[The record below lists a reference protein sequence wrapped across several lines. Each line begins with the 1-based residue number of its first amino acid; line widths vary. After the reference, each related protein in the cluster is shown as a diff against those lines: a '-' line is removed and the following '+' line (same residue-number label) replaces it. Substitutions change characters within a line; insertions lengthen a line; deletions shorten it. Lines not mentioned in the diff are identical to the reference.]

1 MKEFSS
7 KKKELLSRKRAIR
20 VGGLLPFSMGDY
32 PMHLSAVIF
41 CQGCHWRCR
50 YCHNPG
56 LQPFSQPKKESNF
69 EWTQVLDFLKT
80 RQNLLEAVVFSGGEP
95 LLQPDLTLALR
106 EVKKLGFKIG
116 LHTNGTSPSHFKN
129 VLPYLD
135 WVGLDIKAPI
145 EHYPKI
151 TGVPNSGDSTWQC
164 LKLLLKAKI
173 PYECRTTVH
182 PKLHS
187 QQDIRKITDQLYQI
201 GVRHY
206 VIQQFRKKGCN
217 DEKLTEEGA
226 LLTSDSK
233 LTSQLETLFKTFS
246 TR

>member
-1 MKEFSS
+1 
-7 KKKELLSRKRAIR
+7 
-20 VGGLLPFSMGDY
+20 
-32 PMHLSAVIF
+32 
-41 CQGCHWRCR
+41 
-50 YCHNPG
+50 
-56 LQPFSQPKKESNF
+56 
-69 EWTQVLDFLKT
+69 VLDFLKT
-80 RQNLLEAVVFSGGEP
+80 RENLLEAVVFSGGEP
-95 LLQPDLTLALR
+95 LLQPYLTLALR
-106 EVKKLGFKIG
+106 DVKKLGFKIG

-129 VLPYLD
+129 VLPHLD

>member
-1 MKEFSS
+1 MKEFSL
-7 KKKELLSRKRAIR
+7 KKNAQLSRKESIN

-56 LQPFSQPKKESNF
+56 LQPFSRPKKGSKL
-69 EWTQVLDFLKT
+69 EWTRVIDFLKT

-95 LLQPDLTLALR
+95 LLQPCLIHAICD
-106 EVKKLGFKIG
+106 VKKLGFKIG
-116 LHTNGTSPSHFKN
+116 LHTNGTSPSRFEK
-129 VLPYLD
+129 VLPHLD
-135 WVGLDIKAPI
+135 WVGFDIKAPI
-145 EHYPKI
+145 EKYPKI
-151 TGVPNSGDSTWQC
+151 TGVPKSGDSAWQC
-164 LKLLLKAKI
+164 LELLLQAKI

-187 QQDIRKITDQLYQI
+187 IEDIQKITQQLHQV

-206 VIQQFRKKGCN
+206 VIQQFRKEGCN
-217 DEKLTEEGA
+217 DEKLTIQEPH
-226 LLTSDSK
+226 LTIDSI
-233 LTSQLETLFKTFS
+233 LTHELESLFNSFS
-246 TR
+246 IR